1 MPIFSERMQKM
12 KKKEEFLYLGLHFSL
27 STAADNCGAPRRRLY
42 LYAPDVKRS
51 LDQKCFRSTDNE
63 APKKIE
69 DGAKELLLA
78 HRTEILGWLRDS
90 RLPKALRSTLF

>member
-1 MPIFSERMQKM
+1 M

-63 APKKIE
+63 APKKS
-69 DGAKELLLA
+69 
-78 HRTEILGWLRDS
+78 RTVQ
-90 RLPKALRSTLF
+90 RSCYSLIVLKSSAG